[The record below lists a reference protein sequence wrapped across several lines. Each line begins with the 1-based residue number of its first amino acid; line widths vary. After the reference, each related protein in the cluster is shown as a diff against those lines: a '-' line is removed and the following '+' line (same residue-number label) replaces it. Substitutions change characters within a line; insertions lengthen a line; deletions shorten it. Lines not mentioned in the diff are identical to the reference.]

1 MGLIISILLIQIV
14 AILGSLLASKSSKI
28 FGNLKTLIFINILWA
43 ILCFV
48 AFYITTPIQFYIIA
62 GFVGLVMGALQ
73 PLSRSTFSKFL
84 PKTKDTASYFS
95 FYGIAEKIAIIIG
108 MIMFVHMH
116 SIDLADRFGIY
127 FGSGF
132 LLRIVSPLNEDIDFL

>member
-1 MGLIISILLIQIV
+1 M
-14 AILGSLLASKSSKI
+14 
-28 FGNLKTLIFINILWA
+28 IFINILWA

-108 MIMFVHMH
+108 MIMFGL
-116 SIDLADRFGIY
+116 IDQIT
-127 FGSGF
+127 GSMRGSVLLF
-132 LLRIVSPLNEDIDFL
+132 LFLFLIGAYLLSKINKAKLI